1 MMRRATLLCLG
12 LAVMTAGVSAWSLWA
27 DWRRPDSILAHDTLP
42 FYASADMR
50 PRWDRISSVLRVDGF
65 EFTNHRKAAVDSRL
79 FDNGPTVVNLFFA
92 GCVSVCPVS
101 MDLLRTLQAS
111 FGSQAPQFVS
121 LTVSPLTDDV
131 RALDDYAAKFGLPK
145 DWILLTGEPRHVE
158 AWARHSLYSDITT
171 LGADGL
177 PPHTERAFLVDRRHR
192 IRGIY
197 DARSPHEMVRL
208 RSDIGQLRREEALV
222 EGQSAAVSSSSPP
235 EDPTVVMR

>member
-1 MMRRATLLCLG
+1 MMRRAALLCIG
-12 LAVMTAGVSAWSLWA
+12 LAVMTGGISAWSLWA

-50 PRWDRISSVLRVDGF
+50 PRWDRISSVLRVGGF
-65 EFTNHRKAAVDSRL
+65 EFTNHRKASVDSRL
-79 FDNGPTVVNLFFA
+79 LDNGPTVVNLFFA

-208 RSDIGQLRREEALV
+208 RYDIARLKQEEAPA
-222 EGQSAAVSSSSPP
+222 GDQSISSSSPS
-235 EDPTVVMR
+235 EAAAVVRR